1 MTIPDDLLIP
11 CSCCRLDLSTN
22 FIGAV
27 GFCETCRPPEE
38 LLEDWDARVA
48 LVDAL
53 CVHSPPRCSHG
64 GDDRG

>member
-11 CSCCRLDLSTN
+11 CSCCRRDLSTN
-22 FIGAV
+22 FIGSV
-27 GFCETCRPPEE
+27 GFCEICRPSEQ

-53 CVHSPPRCSHG
+53 SSGHPPSCPHG
-64 GDDRG
+64 